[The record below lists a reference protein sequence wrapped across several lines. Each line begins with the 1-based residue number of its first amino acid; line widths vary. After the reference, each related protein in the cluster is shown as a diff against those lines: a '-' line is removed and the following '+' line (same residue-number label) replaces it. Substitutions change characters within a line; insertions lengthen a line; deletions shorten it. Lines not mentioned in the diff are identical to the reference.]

1 VLVTLIVAVTGAAI
15 FWPQASLA
23 IGLSAFSTV
32 FGLIISLRLAA
43 TMAAAFPA
51 LPDPVE
57 RTADADLPPVTLLVA
72 LLREGE
78 EVVRDLMKHLARLD
92 YPADKLDLKLLIEAD
107 DDVTLDALE
116 TLNARGL
123 AFEVIP
129 VPPGE
134 PRTKPKALNYGLA
147 SARGDIIAVFDAEDR
162 PSPGQV
168 REAVDAFR
176 RGGPTLALVQ
186 APLLIHNRDESW
198 LAGQFDVEYA
208 IHFKVWLPF
217 LARIGTPF
225 ALGGTSNYF
234 RKSTLVAA
242 GGWDAWNVTEDADLG
257 LRLARLG
264 GKAEMITLPTYE
276 EAPFRLKHWFDQR
289 TRWMKGHVQ
298 TWLVLMRQPFT
309 AAKEMGVLQF
319 AAMQLTFGGALL
331 ASAMHAPL
339 IAWLTVGLFTPMANL
354 EGWHAA
360 LFGLGYGSVV
370 AAAIASRIARP
381 TLATFLLLP
390 VYWLLH
396 SLAMARA
403 LGELVDRPHYWAKTP
418 HGEAAR
424 KQRRN

>member
-1 VLVTLIVAVTGAAI
+1 VVFIVAAGGVAI
-15 FWPQASLA
+15 FWPRTSLEIA
-23 IGLSAFSTV
+23 LSVLSTV

-43 TMAAAFPA
+43 TLSAVFPPSPEEIRWTPDHN
-51 LPDPVE
+51 LP
-57 RTADADLPPVTLLVA
+57 RITLLVA

-78 EVVRDLMKHLARLD
+78 EVIRDLLSHLARLD
-92 YPADKLDLKLLIEAD
+92 YPAGKLDVKLLIEAD
-107 DDVTLDALE
+107 DDQTLGALE
-116 TLNARGL
+116 AAGDQALVY
-123 AFEVIP
+123 EVIP

-147 SARGDIIAVFDAEDR
+147 TAHGDIVAVFDAEDR
-162 PSPGQV
+162 PSPGQA
-168 REAVDAFR
+168 REAAAAFQ
-176 RGGPTLALVQ
+176 RGGADLAVVQ
-186 APLLIHNRDESW
+186 APLLIHNRDEGW

-208 IHFKVWLPF
+208 IHFNVWLPF
-217 LARIGTPF
+217 QSRLGAPF

-234 RKSTLVAA
+234 RRRALVAA

-257 LRLARLG
+257 LRLARFG
-264 GKAEMITLPTYE
+264 GRAAMITQPTYE
-276 EAPFRLKHWFDQR
+276 EAPFRLQHWFNQR

-298 TWLVLMRQPFT
+298 TWLVLMRRPFT
-309 AAKEMGVLQF
+309 AARGMGWLQF

-339 IAWLTVGLFTPMANL
+339 IAWLVAGIFTPLVSL

-370 AAAIASRIARP
+370 AAAFASKTAKP

-390 VYWLLH
+390 AYWLLH

-403 LGELVDRPHYWAKTP
+403 LGELVHRPYYWAKTP
-418 HGEAAR
+418 HGDAAR
-424 KQRRN
+424 KRRQK